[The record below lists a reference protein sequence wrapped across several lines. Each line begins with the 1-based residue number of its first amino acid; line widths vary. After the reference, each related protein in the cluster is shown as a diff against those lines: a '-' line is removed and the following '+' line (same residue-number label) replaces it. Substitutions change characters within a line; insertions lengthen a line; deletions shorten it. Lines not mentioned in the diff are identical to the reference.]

1 MMDRRK
7 FGTTVL
13 VGLAACRPA
22 LAQSRR
28 DLPIV
33 GLLFAGSEATA
44 MNGAILPHWLA
55 AMHEHGQVPGK
66 TIRLE
71 TRFAD
76 GDLGQLPRLA
86 RELVAL
92 QLDVIYTVGT
102 PGALAAVEAAEGRI
116 PIVIGPAA
124 QATMSTLV
132 PNYGRPDR
140 NITGLTLEGL
150 EQDAKCIEHLKV
162 CAPAATRFAILVNP
176 DNQAFAR
183 FLEDMKGATRTL
195 GIELFEAPARN
206 ASELQS
212 LFHSDPMRRADALI
226 ASNDGTLLNELESR
240 RSITAFALQQR
251 LPSASTHQHYARD
264 GGLIS
269 FGVAVEILARRAAYF
284 VHRIL
289 QGMQPAN
296 LPVERP
302 TRILLKVNS
311 ATARAL
317 GLTLPPAI
325 LLRAD
330 EVIE

>member
-1 MMDRRK
+1 MMDRRT
-7 FGTTVL
+7 FAASVL
-13 VGLAACRPA
+13 AGIANCRPT
-22 LAQSRR
+22 LAQRRR
-28 DLPIV
+28 DLPVV
-33 GLLFAGSEATA
+33 GLLFAGAEAA
-44 MNGAILPHWLA
+44 AKNGAILPIWLA
-55 AMHEHGQVPGK
+55 AMHEFGHVHGK

-76 GDLGQLPRLA
+76 GDLRRLPGLA
-86 RELVAL
+86 RELAAL
-92 QLDVIYTVGT
+92 QPDVIYTVGT
-102 PGALAAVEAAEGRI
+102 PGALAAVDAAEGRI
-116 PIVIGPAA
+116 AIVVGPAA
-124 QATMSTLV
+124 QATLSALV

-183 FLEDMKGATRTL
+183 FLADMKHATRTL
-195 GIELFEAPARN
+195 GIEFFEAPARN

-212 LFHSDPMRRADALI
+212 LFRSDTMRRAEAFI
-226 ASNDGTLLNELESR
+226 ASNDGTLLNDKENRL
-240 RSITAFALQQR
+240 SITAFTLEQR

-269 FGVAVEILARRAAYF
+269 FGVAIEVLARRAAYF

-289 QGMQPAN
+289 QGVQPAD

-302 TRILLKVNS
+302 TRILLKVNL
-311 ATARAL
+311 ATAHAL
-317 GLTLPPAI
+317 GLSLPPAI